1 MTKLRVCFVGDS
13 ITNGTGDTGFLGW
26 PGRLCAAEVA
36 AGHDLTDYNLGIR
49 GDTSA
54 EIGPRWRTECEA
66 RLPASLNGAVVFNF
80 GLNDATEQDGE
91 IRVPMGQSIKN
102 VRTMITDAKALYPT
116 IWVGPTP
123 VDETRQPMITDTGDS
138 RDKRNRR
145 TADYNLGFKA
155 LAYELEIPYLDM
167 MSKLINEADWPSLLA
182 DGLHPN
188 PDGHQKMA
196 GLVGAWDG
204 WRKLLDG

>member
-54 EIGPRWRTECEA
+54 EIGPRWQAECAA
-66 RLPASLNGAVVFNF
+66 RLLASLNGAVVFNF

-102 VRTMITDAKALYPT
+102 VRAMLTDAKALYPT
-116 IWVGPTP
+116 LWVGPTP
-123 VDETRQPMITDTGDS
+123 VDETRQPMITDSGDS
-138 RDKRNRR
+138 GDKRNQR

-167 MSKLINEADWPSLLA
+167 MSKLINEADWPGLLA
-182 DGLHPN
+182 DGLHPC

-196 GLVGAWDG
+196 GIVGAWAG